1 MYYVYILYVKVFT
14 MDAKFIKA
22 RRTEPHLSSTGVE

>member
-14 MDAKFIKA
+14 MDAKVHKGKTHRATSFVN
-22 RRTEPHLSSTGVE
+22 RS